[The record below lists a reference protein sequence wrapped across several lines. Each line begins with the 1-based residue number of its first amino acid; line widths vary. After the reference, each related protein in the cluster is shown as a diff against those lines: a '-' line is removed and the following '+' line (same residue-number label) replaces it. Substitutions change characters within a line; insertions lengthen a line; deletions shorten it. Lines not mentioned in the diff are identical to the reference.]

1 MKNNKNTSNL
11 IFSAFLVIAY
21 VICAYFFV
29 GLING
34 STALDDTVKSL
45 SVAAVFTVF
54 GLILFYATRIGDGK
68 QIKRFSLATLIIMDL
83 PALYI
88 ILASAAQ
95 GLPFPLD
102 ISKCPEIVYFAAV
115 TLGYGIPYTFL
126 SGYEQEI
133 PTGEKDEVTP
143 QEAKELYGDEEE
155 IQTSSSD
162 SELDEL
168 EKLITKDTSE
178 NDVEIDDN
186 DQDETE
192 E

>member
-11 IFSAFLVIAY
+11 IFSAFLVTAY

-29 GLING
+29 GLITG
-34 STALDDTVKSL
+34 STGLNDTMKSL
-45 SVAAVFTVF
+45 LTAAVFVMF

-88 ILASAAQ
+88 ILASAAP
-95 GLPFPLD
+95 GLPFPLE
-102 ISKCPEIVYFAAV
+102 ISQCPEIVYFAAV
-115 TLGYGIPYTFL
+115 ALGYGIPYTFV

-133 PTGEKDEVTP
+133 SANENPTESKKTKKSEKSENSEKT
-143 QEAKELYGDEEE
+143 KESE
-155 IQTSSSD
+155 

-168 EKLITKDTSE
+168 EKLITNDTSE
-178 NDVEIDDN
+178 TSADDES
-186 DQDETE
+186 QDSSE